1 MSSDTRKKAAA
12 AVANTAVAVLLT
24 GPVGGLGEA
33 ARQAIAFAAGTQ
45 HRQTSD
51 DILKRLR
58 RNLEEFAAS
67 EHLSESF
74 MNQAFSTAELAISRG
89 GVSLAECL
97 DLGLDPHRIANRVL
111 GRASDLLRDL
121 DEGAADVCRRIV
133 RGVYTDILADPQ
145 ALPELEREFQRHVV
159 SQLAELSRLPE
170 QTAQAVRALAS
181 VAMITDPR
189 LMWNGKIFPESALVR
204 AEFAVVPF
212 HARARTL
219 VELDDWCA
227 QGPET
232 AFRLYT
238 GAGGMGKTRL
248 MIEVSGRLRARG
260 WRAGFLARGGPP
272 AWDALFDSD
281 TPLLITVDYAELQR
295 TELRTLV
302 EHALSRQRGRKVR
315 LVALAR
321 GRGDWWQDLARTLH
335 GIGDFLSGPATSVET
350 LSPVAGT
357 PAERLDSF
365 QRAAKSFAARL
376 GRPVPPL
383 DQIDMTPGYYDR
395 ILFVHLA
402 ALAAVLG
409 QQASGGDALLDFAL
423 RREQGFWDAGAE
435 AAGFADLRG
444 RAVLEA
450 AVVTT
455 MAGRVDSR
463 DEAVRLISRAPA
475 LAGQPATATAAVAEM
490 LHTLYPGDG
499 WLEGVQPDMLG
510 EHLLYRAGQEDPA
523 ILRVFDVS

>member
-1 MSSDTRKKAAA
+1 M
-12 AVANTAVAVLLT
+12 
-24 GPVGGLGEA
+24 
-33 ARQAIAFAAGTQ
+33 
-45 HRQTSD
+45 
-51 DILKRLR
+51 
-58 RNLEEFAAS
+58 
-67 EHLSESF
+67 
-74 MNQAFSTAELAISRG
+74 
-89 GVSLAECL
+89 
-97 DLGLDPHRIANRVL
+97 
-111 GRASDLLRDL
+111 
-121 DEGAADVCRRIV
+121 
-133 RGVYTDILADPQ
+133 
-145 ALPELEREFQRHVV
+145 
-159 SQLAELSRLPE
+159 
-170 QTAQAVRALAS
+170 
-181 VAMITDPR
+181 
-189 LMWNGKIFPESALVR
+189 
-204 AEFAVVPF
+204 
-212 HARARTL
+212 
-219 VELDDWCA
+219 
-227 QGPET
+227 
-232 AFRLYT
+232 
-238 GAGGMGKTRL
+238 
-248 MIEVSGRLRARG
+248 
-260 WRAGFLARGGPP
+260 
-272 AWDALFDSD
+272 
-281 TPLLITVDYAELQR
+281 DYAELQR

-321 GRGDWWQDLARTLH
+321 GRGDWWQDLARTPH

-409 QQASGGDALLDFAL
+409 QQASGDDALLDFAL